1 MLNKL
6 GYLKDFMF
14 KKLSLKLCIL
24 FSVAILVGC
33 TSIGIN
39 DLFFGYS
46 QQMKQSRSA
55 QLKGEFVKAETS
67 VISVNSHHNNYGLSQ
82 LEKARLQ
89 FLANNWLLSQKFF
102 EIAYKQ
108 VQAQEQ
114 AAKIQI
120 SRGLKK
126 ASAVVTNDNAIAYE
140 IPSYEQS
147 MLHSYQALNHLYQ
160 GNLEGALVEVRR
172 ANLVQERALKTNK
185 EELYKAQEEMAD
197 KGVNTNKLYENYP
210 SMDNLMGNVKNSFQ
224 NAYTFYLSGLLY
236 EAGKQP
242 NDAYIDYKRAIE
254 IYPNN
259 IYLQQDVLRLA
270 KKLGMYE
277 EFSQFEQRFGQYK
290 TVDKKNSGQI
300 VIIFEQG
307 IVNRREEVKFNLP
320 VYKTNSNV
328 KFFTFALPVYRG
340 RLSMLTPI
348 NISINEKSYIS
359 QEIVRL
365 QSLATKELKDNLPGL
380 VTRQALRLVAKE
392 QLRQNMK
399 KSGGDVGNILASLY
413 NVASEKADT
422 RSWSS
427 LPDNVQIMKL
437 DNITVGHKKLV
448 ISYAGKKETIE
459 IDVIENGTTLINFTA
474 IGDYTGYQTINL

>member
-1 MLNKL
+1 
-6 GYLKDFMF
+6 MF
-14 KKLSLKLCIL
+14 KKLSLKLYII
-24 FSVAILVGC
+24 FSVAMLVGC
-33 TSIGIN
+33 TSIGVS

-46 QQMKQSRSA
+46 QQMKQSRLA
-55 QLKGEFVKAETS
+55 QFKGEFVKAENS
-67 VISVNSHHNNYGLSQ
+67 VIFVNSLHNNYALSQ

-89 FLANNWLLSQKFF
+89 FLANNWLMSQKSF
-102 EIAYKQ
+102 EVAYKQ
-108 VQAQEQ
+108 IQTQEQ

-147 MLHSYQALNHLYQ
+147 MLHSYQALNYLYQ
-160 GNLEGALVEVRR
+160 GSLEGALVEVRR
-172 ANLVQERALKTNK
+172 ANLVQERALKTN
-185 EELYKAQEEMAD
+185 ETELYNAQEKMTD
-197 KGVNTNKLYENYP
+197 KGINTNKLYESYP
-210 SMDNLMGNVKNSFQ
+210 SMDNLIGDVKNSFQ
-224 NAYTFYLSGLLY
+224 NAFTFYLSGLLY

-259 IYLQQDVLRLA
+259 TYLQQDVLRLA

-277 EFSQFEQRFGQYK
+277 ELSQFEQRFGQYK
-290 TVDKKNSGQI
+290 HVNKANSGQ
-300 VIIFEQG
+300 VVVIFEQG
-307 IVNRREEVKFNLP
+307 IVNAKEEAKLNLP
-320 VYKTNSNV
+320 IFKSNSNV

-340 RLSMLTPI
+340 RLSMHAPL
-348 NISINEKSYIS
+348 NISIDGKSYLS

-392 QLRQNMK
+392 QLRQKMK
-399 KSGGDVGNILASLY
+399 KSGGDIGNILASLY

-427 LPDNVQIMKL
+427 LPDNIQIMRL
-437 DNITVGHKKLV
+437 NNIDVGHKKLV
-448 ISYAGKKETIE
+448 ISYAGKKEVIE
-459 IDVIENGTTLINFTA
+459 IDVIKNSTTLINFTA
-474 IGDYTGYQTINL
+474 IGGYIGYQNINL

>member
-1 MLNKL
+1 ML
-6 GYLKDFMF
+6 
-14 KKLSLKLCIL
+14 KKLSLKLSII
-24 FSVAILVGC
+24 FSVAMLVGC
-33 TSIGIN
+33 TSIGVS

-46 QQMKQSRSA
+46 QQMKQSRFA
-55 QLKGEFVKAETS
+55 QLRGEFVQAETL
-67 VISVNSHHNNYGLSQ
+67 VISVNRNHNNYALSQ
-82 LEKARLQ
+82 LEKARFQ
-89 FLANNWLLSQKFF
+89 FLANNWLMSQKSF
-102 EIAYKQ
+102 EVAYQQ
-108 VQAQEQ
+108 VQTQEQ

-147 MLHSYQALNHLYQ
+147 MLHSYQALNYLYQ
-160 GNLEGALVEVRR
+160 DSLEGALVEVRR
-172 ANLVQERALKTNK
+172 ANLVQERALKTN
-185 EELYKAQEEMAD
+185 EDELYKTQEEMTD
-197 KGVNTNKLYENYP
+197 KGINSNKLYENYP
-210 SMDNLMGNVKNSFQ
+210 SMDNLIGDVKNSFQ

-259 IYLQQDVLRLA
+259 TYLQQDVLRLA

-277 EFSQFEQRFGQYK
+277 ELSKFEQKFGQYN
-290 TVDKKNSGQI
+290 TVNKANSGQI
-300 VIIFEQG
+300 VVIFEQG
-307 IVNRREEVKFNLP
+307 IVNAKEEAKLNLP
-320 VYKTNSNV
+320 IFKTNSNV

-340 RLSMLTPI
+340 HLSRLTPL
-348 NISINEKSYIS
+348 NISIDEKSYLS

-365 QSLATKELKDNLPGL
+365 QSLATKDLKDNLPGL

-392 QLRQNMK
+392 QLRHNMK
-399 KSGGDVGNILASLY
+399 KSGGDIGNILASLY

-427 LPDNVQIMKL
+427 LPDNIQIMRL
-437 DNITVGHKKLV
+437 NNIEVGHKKLE
-448 ISYAGKKETIE
+448 ISYAGKKEVIDIE
-459 IDVIENGTTLINFTA
+459 VINNGTTLINFTA
-474 IGDYTGYQTINL
+474 IGDYTGYQSINL

>member
-1 MLNKL
+1 
-6 GYLKDFMF
+6 
-14 KKLSLKLCIL
+14 
-24 FSVAILVGC
+24 
-33 TSIGIN
+33 
-39 DLFFGYS
+39 
-46 QQMKQSRSA
+46 
-55 QLKGEFVKAETS
+55 
-67 VISVNSHHNNYGLSQ
+67 
-82 LEKARLQ
+82 
-89 FLANNWLLSQKFF
+89 
-102 EIAYKQ
+102 
-108 VQAQEQ
+108 
-114 AAKIQI
+114 
-120 SRGLKK
+120 
-126 ASAVVTNDNAIAYE
+126 
-140 IPSYEQS
+140 
-147 MLHSYQALNHLYQ
+147 
-160 GNLEGALVEVRR
+160 
-172 ANLVQERALKTNK
+172 
-185 EELYKAQEEMAD
+185 MAD
-197 KGVNTNKLYENYP
+197 KGVNTNKLYEDYP

-307 IVNRREEVKFNLP
+307 IVNSREEVKFNLP

>member
-1 MLNKL
+1 
-6 GYLKDFMF
+6 MF
-14 KKLSLKLCIL
+14 KKLSLKLCII
-24 FSVAILVGC
+24 FSVAMLVGC
-33 TSIGIN
+33 TSIGVS

-55 QLKGEFVKAETS
+55 QLRGEFVEAEKL
-67 VISVNSHHNNYGLSQ
+67 VISVNSLHNNYALSK

-89 FLANNWLLSQKFF
+89 FLDNNWLMSQKSF
-102 EIAYKQ
+102 EVAYKQ
-108 VQAQEQ
+108 VKIQEQ

-147 MLHSYQALNHLYQ
+147 MLHSYQALNYLYQ
-160 GNLEGALVEVRR
+160 DSLEGALVEVRR
-172 ANLVQERALKTNK
+172 ANLVQERALKTN
-185 EELYKAQEEMAD
+185 EAELYKTQEAMND
-197 KGVNTNKLYENYP
+197 KGINSNKLYENYP

-242 NDAYIDYKRAIE
+242 NDAYIDYKRALE

-259 IYLQQDVLRLA
+259 TYLQQDVLRLA
-270 KKLGMYE
+270 KQLGMYE
-277 EFSQFEQRFGQYK
+277 ELSKFEQKFGQYN
-290 TVDKKNSGQI
+290 TVNKANSGQI
-300 VIIFEQG
+300 VVIFEQG
-307 IVNRREEVKFNLP
+307 IVNAKEEAKLNVPIF
-320 VYKTNSNV
+320 KTNSNV

-340 RLSMLTPI
+340 RLSMLTPL
-348 NISINEKSYIS
+348 NISIDEKSYLS

-365 QSLATKELKDNLPGL
+365 QSLATKDLKDNLPGL

-399 KSGGDVGNILASLY
+399 KSGGDIGNILASLY

-427 LPDNVQIMKL
+427 LPDNIQIMRL
-437 DNITVGHKKLV
+437 NNIDVGHKKLV
-448 ISYAGKKETIE
+448 ISYAGKKEVIDIE
-459 IDVIENGTTLINFTA
+459 VTDNGTTLINFTA
-474 IGDYTGYQTINL
+474 IGDFTGYQTINL